1 MRPWRNCVAQ
11 LRIPTRFLRLYG
23 TGRAR
28 RVFARNTM
36 VAFGGISAV
45 LQFVGQFFP
54 RSFPDPGTVTVVSV
68 VACLVWGLGQAR
80 PVLRVEQVFRRPDLT
95 VVVEAGDVFDQPAHL
110 VVGFCDTFDTATADG
125 EVINASS
132 VQGQLLHRR
141 YDGDV
146 RRLDA
151 ELVAALAG
159 VTPVGRED
167 RDRKPLGKLDR
178 YPVGTVAVLGARPHL
193 VFAVAYSRIGNDCV
207 AASTVEELWLGLGRL
222 WDALHR
228 HAQLERVAMPL
239 VGSGLSRLDHLDQD
253 SLLRLILMSFVARSR
268 EGAVCRE
275 LRLVVRPADLE
286 RIDMREVAAF
296 LRVLAS
302 GLDRV

>member
-1 MRPWRNCVAQ
+1 M
-11 LRIPTRFLRLYG
+11 
-23 TGRAR
+23 
-28 RVFARNTM
+28 
-36 VAFGGISAV
+36 

-54 RSFPDPGTVTVVSV
+54 RTFPGPGTVTGMSV
-68 VACLVWGLGQAR
+68 AACLVWGLSRAR
-80 PVLRVEQVFRRPDLT
+80 PVLRVEQVFRHPDMR

-125 EVINASS
+125 AVINSGS
-132 VQGQLLHRR
+132 VQGQLLSRR
-141 YDGDV
+141 YDDDV
-146 RRLDA
+146 QRLDA

-159 VTPVGRED
+159 VPPAGRED
-167 RDRKPLGKLDR
+167 RDRKRLGKLDR
-178 YPVGTVAVLGARPHL
+178 YPVGTVAVLGTRPRL

-207 AASTVEELWLGLGRL
+207 AASSVEELWSGLSRL

-239 VGSGLSRLDHLDQD
+239 VGSGLARLDHLDQD

-275 LRLVVRPADLE
+275 LRVVVRPADLE
-286 RIDMREVAAF
+286 RIDMREVRAF
-296 LRVLAS
+296 LGGLAS

>member
-1 MRPWRNCVAQ
+1 MMPWRNRVPQ
-11 LRIPTRFLRLYG
+11 LRVPTRFLRLYG

-28 RVFARNTM
+28 RVFVRNTM

-54 RSFPDPGTVTVVSV
+54 RSFPDPGTVTVVAV
-68 VACLVWGLGQAR
+68 AACLVWGLGQAR

-95 VVVEAGDVFDQPAHL
+95 VVVEAGDLFDQPAHL
-110 VVGFCDTFDTATADG
+110 VVGFCDTFDTATDNG
-125 EVINASS
+125 DVINTAS
-132 VQGQLLHRR
+132 VQGQLLLRR
-141 YDGDV
+141 YDDDV
-146 RRLDA
+146 RRLDT

-159 VTPVGRED
+159 VAPVAREE
-167 RDRKPLGKLDR
+167 RHRKPLGKLDR
-178 YPVGTVAVLGARPHL
+178 YPVGTVAVLGTRPRL

-207 AASTVEELWLGLGRL
+207 AASSVEELWLGLGRL

-275 LRLVVRPADLE
+275 LRVVVRPADLE
-286 RIDMREVAAF
+286 RIDMRELAAF
-296 LRVLAS
+296 LRSLAS
-302 GLDRV
+302 GLDRA

>member
-1 MRPWRNCVAQ
+1 MFS
-11 LRIPTRFLRLYG
+11 RFPRFYG

-28 RVFARNTM
+28 RIFARSTM

-68 VACLVWGLGQAR
+68 AACLAWGLGQAR
-80 PVLRVEQVFRRPDLT
+80 PVPRVEQTFRRPDLT

-110 VVGFCDTFDTATADG
+110 VVGFCDTFDTASAAG
-125 EVINASS
+125 EVINAAS
-132 VQGQLLHRR
+132 VQGQLLLRR
-141 YDGDV
+141 YEGDV

-167 RDRKPLGKLDR
+167 RERKPLGKLDR
-178 YPVGTVAVLGARPHL
+178 YPLGTVAVLGARPRL
-193 VFAVAYSRIGNDCV
+193 VFGIAYSRIGNDCV
-207 AASTVEELWLGLGRL
+207 AASSVEDLWLGLGRL

-228 HAQLERVAMPL
+228 HAQLEAVAMPL

-253 SLLRLILMSFVARSR
+253 SLLRLILMSFIARSR

-275 LRLVVRPADLE
+275 LRVIVRPADLE
-286 RIDMREVAAF
+286 RIDMREVGAF

>member
-1 MRPWRNCVAQ
+1 V
-11 LRIPTRFLRLYG
+11 RFSRLCG

-28 RVFARNTM
+28 RIFAHNAAL
-36 VAFGGISAV
+36 AFAGISAV

-54 RSFPDPGTVTVVSV
+54 QGFTRPGLVAMVSV
-68 VACLVWGLGQAR
+68 AACLMWGLGRAR
-80 PVLRVEQVFRRPDLT
+80 PVLQVEQVFRRPHMKVLI
-95 VVVEAGDVFDQPAHL
+95 EAGDVFDQSAHL
-110 VVGFCDTFDTATADG
+110 VVGFCDTFDTASADG
-125 EVINASS
+125 AVINADS
-132 VQGQLLHRR
+132 VQGQLLVRR
-141 YDGDV
+141 YGGDV

-151 ELVAALAG
+151 ELTAALAG
-159 VTPVGRED
+159 VAPIVRED
-167 RDRKPLGKLDR
+167 RERKPLGKLDR
-178 YPVGTVAVLGARPHL
+178 YPVGTVAALGTRPSL

-207 AASTVEELWLGLGRL
+207 AASSVEELWFSLGRL

-228 HAQLERVAMPL
+228 HAQLGRVAMPL

-275 LRLVVRPADLE
+275 LRILVRPADLE
-286 RIDMREVAAF
+286 HVDLREMSAF
-296 LRVLAS
+296 LGVLAS